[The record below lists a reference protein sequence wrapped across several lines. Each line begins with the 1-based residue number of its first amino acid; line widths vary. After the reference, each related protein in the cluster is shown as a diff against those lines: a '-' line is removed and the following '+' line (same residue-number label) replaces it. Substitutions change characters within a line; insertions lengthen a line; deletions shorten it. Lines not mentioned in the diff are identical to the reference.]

1 VNLTE
6 QHDWLALYHI
16 VPALSPH
23 DQVFL
28 KSWGCLLQDPAV
40 TSLPP
45 AADMDRAPWN
55 WRSEAAAPSIC
66 PVVEVQSIPGGGD
79 AAAAK
84 AKMRWWRRRCGGGG
98 EDAVVAEM
106 PPPLL
111 HKEPALAL
119 STAPRLVLAAGR
131 SGATR
136 WRGRRRS
143 IRGGT
148 GTNYLGDEGGM
159 RFCC

>member
-1 VNLTE
+1 MNLTE

-98 EDAVVAEM
+98 DAAASAPQRARSSFV
-106 PPPLL
+106 
-111 HKEPALAL
+111 HGSPARAC
-119 STAPRLVLAAGR
+119 GR
-131 SGATR
+131 TERSYTVEGQEEKHSR
-136 WRGRRRS
+136 WHGNQLPWR
-143 IRGGT
+143 
-148 GTNYLGDEGGM
+148 
-159 RFCC
+159 